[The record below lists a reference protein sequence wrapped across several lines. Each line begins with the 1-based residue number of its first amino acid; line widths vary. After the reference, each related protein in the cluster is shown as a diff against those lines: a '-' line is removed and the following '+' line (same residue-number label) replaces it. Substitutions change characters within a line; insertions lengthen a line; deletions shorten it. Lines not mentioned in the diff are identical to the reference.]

1 MNDITETFT
10 DSVVGFSVPPRDAR
24 GRIARL
30 DETATAILSAHDYP
44 PAVAHLLTEALVL
57 ISLVGSLLKNDG
69 SQVTMQAQ
77 TQGGPIRLLVCD
89 YKAGAIRGYVDFDE
103 ERIGDLGTSPNLSA
117 LFGEGYLALTFD
129 VAKGEQSDKSGRYQG
144 IVPLEGASLSEA
156 CQSYFMQSEQVPTLI
171 RVAVSGGESG
181 YRAAGLLVQHL
192 PEGEEGRER
201 LHVRLDHPEWEH
213 VAIMAGSVRYEE
225 LLDHALSLE
234 GIVWRLFHEEEQVRV
249 QRSVALTKGC
259 RCTVEHYR
267 RVLARFPS
275 EERASMADENGNIV
289 VDCEFCSQQF
299 PIPIDQLV
307 VQNERS
313 TDI

>member
-44 PAVAHLLTEALVL
+44 PVVAHLLTEALVL

-103 ERIGDLGTSPNLSA
+103 ERIGDLGTSPNLTA

-129 VAKGEQSDKSGRYQG
+129 VAKGEQADKSGRYQG

-171 RVAVSGGESG
+171 RVAVSGGEGG

>member
-1 MNDITETFT
+1 MSEITETFT

-30 DETATAILSAHDYP
+30 DKTATAILSAHDYP

-89 YKAGAIRGYVDFDE
+89 YKAGQIRGYVDFDAD
-103 ERIGDLGTSPNLSA
+103 RIGALGTSPNLTA

-129 VAKGEQSDKSGRYQG
+129 VAKGEQTDKSGRYQG

-171 RVAVSGGESG
+171 RVAVSGGEG
-181 YRAAGLLVQHL
+181 EYRAAGLLVQYL

-225 LLDHALSLE
+225 LLDLAISLE

-267 RVLARFPS
+267 RVLSRFPS
-275 EERASMADENGNIV
+275 EQRDSMADDHGNII
-289 VDCEFCSQQF
+289 VDCEFCSQKF
-299 PIPIDQLV
+299 PIPLDQLV

-313 TDI
+313 TDV

>member
-1 MNDITETFT
+1 MSEITETFT

-129 VAKGEQSDKSGRYQG
+129 VANGEQSDKSGRYQG

-171 RVAVSGGESG
+171 RVAVSGGEGG

-267 RVLARFPS
+267 RVLSRFPS
-275 EERASMADENGNIV
+275 DERASMADENGNVI

-313 TDI
+313 TDK

>member
-69 SQVTMQAQ
+69 SQVTMQAH

-171 RVAVSGGESG
+171 RVAVSGGEGG